1 MVGSFAKK
9 GFKEINALKT
19 SMTVNRWE
27 QSFKETEMKP
37 DKALLLWIGLDE
49 QMTYSKVVKSFL
61 KISSH
66 ATQVELMNCTM
77 LWDT

>member
-37 DKALLLWIGLDE
+37 DKALLL
-49 QMTYSKVVKSFL
+49 
-61 KISSH
+61 
-66 ATQVELMNCTM
+66 
-77 LWDT
+77 